1 MFVKYSEYCKRISS
15 DCILIFLFLLQLAV
29 YNQNLSAVHEIWKDY
44 IKYYGPSIFS
54 LQRFICSFTRL
65 RDLSSAYQALQ
76 YMVVLALRGNT
87 SIMSNAEGKL
97 YSSRVLDIPIPNLES
112 SLQRFDMEEFDEQFV
127 PLKVDAY
134 IRSIEWS
141 TVSTTGKEVESS
153 GVVGLGKTKCVPAM
167 HLLKPSF
174 GNVMRACAQNQNY
187 RLAEQL
193 MIQVRY
199 CFSLPDFLG

>member
-167 HLLKPSF
+167 QLLKPSF